1 MIIEVIE
8 TVHIAKRV
16 AVAGRLLSEQL
27 VTVEQSRG
35 KRVVSRQM
43 LPAPGLGGDNSVGAI
58 TQDLLD
64 AAGESVRLPIAADE
78 LEEGEASQAVR
89 LDNVLREEPE
99 EPALA
104 MLDEGPA
111 GPVVASEGP
120 DGPAVAT
127 EGPAGPAE
135 LNEASVR
142 AALEGVAREKA
153 AAKVDIYP

>member
-1 MIIEVIE
+1 MIE

-43 LPAPGLGGDNSVGAI
+43 LPARGLGGDNSVGAI

-89 LDNVLREEPE
+89 LDDGPV
-99 EPALA
+99 
-104 MLDEGPA
+104 LDEGPA
-111 GPVVASEGP
+111 GHVVAN
-120 DGPAVAT
+120 

-142 AALEGVAREKA
+142 AALEGVAKEKA
-153 AAKVDIYP
+153 AAKVDIDP

>member
-43 LPAPGLGGDNSVGAI
+43 LPAPGVGGERRSRLRIEDNSVGAI

-104 MLDEGPA
+104 MLDEGPV
-111 GPVVASEGP
+111 GPVVAN
-120 DGPAVAT
+120 

-142 AALEGVAREKA
+142 AALEGVAKEKA

>member
-1 MIIEVIE
+1 MIE

-43 LPAPGLGGDNSVGAI
+43 LPAAGLGGDNSVGAI

-64 AAGESVRLPIAADE
+64 AAGESVGLLIAADE
-78 LEEGEASQAVR
+78 LEEGEASQAVQ
-89 LDNVLREEPE
+89 
-99 EPALA
+99 
-104 MLDEGPA
+104 LDEGPA
-111 GPVVASEGP
+111 GHVAANE
-120 DGPAVAT
+120 GPAV
-127 EGPAGPAE
+127 PAE

-142 AALEGVAREKA
+142 AALAGVAKEEA
-153 AAKVDIYP
+153 AAKVDIDP

>member
-1 MIIEVIE
+1 MIE

-43 LPAPGLGGDNSVGAI
+43 LPAAGLGGDNSVGAI

-64 AAGESVRLPIAADE
+64 AAGESVGLLIAADE

-111 GPVVASEGP
+111 GPVVANE
-120 DGPAVAT
+120 GPAV
-127 EGPAGPAE
+127 PAE

-142 AALEGVAREKA
+142 AALEGVAKEKA
-153 AAKVDIYP
+153 AAKVDIDP